1 MKKNVKNL
9 KHQGFPHEIENLHIF
24 FLKIDVDV
32 CLLHVETLYSKIR
45 HI

>member
-1 MKKNVKNL
+1 MEKNIKNL

-24 FLKIDVDV
+24 FLKIDVYV
-32 CLLHVETLYSKIR
+32 CLLYVDTLYSKIG